1 MRAAPPRTLGVL
13 AHGYTLLP
21 HPLLVAQLA
30 TLADAADQEPA
41 PPAAPGPNRKLLA
54 HVHALLFDEIPQD
67 PGAARYRHGGTIPGG
82 HRAWFRGKTGNGR
95 YRLFYRY
102 DSTARIIVY
111 AWINDRESLRTYGS
125 KTDAY
130 RVFGDM
136 LEAGNPPSDW
146 DTLLAAATREAAKAS
161 RVFRRPPT
169 P

>member
-1 MRAAPPRTLGVL
+1 VGVL

-21 HPLLVAQLA
+21 HPLLVKQLA
-30 TLADAADQEPA
+30 TLADAAEQEPA

-54 HVHALLFDEIPQD
+54 HVYSLMFDEIPQD
-67 PGAARYRHGGTIPGG
+67 PGAARYRHGGAIAGG
-82 HRAWFRGKTGNGR
+82 RREWFRGKTGNGR

-125 KTDAY
+125 PTDAY
-130 RVFGDM
+130 RVFGGM

-146 DTLLAAATREAAKAS
+146 DTLLAAAAREAAKAPS
-161 RVFRRPPT
+161 VFRRPPA

>member
-1 MRAAPPRTLGVL
+1 MKTAPPRTLGVL

-54 HVHALLFDEIPQD
+54 HVHALMFDDIPQD
-67 PGAARYRHGGTIPGG
+67 PGAARYRHGGAIPGG

-102 DSTARIIVY
+102 DSTARIIVN

-136 LEAGNPPSDW
+136 LAAGNPPSDW
-146 DTLLAAATREAAKAS
+146 DTLLAAATHEAAKAS

>member
-54 HVHALLFDEIPQD
+54 HVHALMFDDIPQD
-67 PGAARYRHGGTIPGG
+67 PGAARYRHGGAIPGG

-136 LEAGNPPSDW
+136 LAAGNPPSDW

-161 RVFRRPPT
+161 RVFRRPPA